1 MSFHIDYSFIFRQ
14 TIKTSALRD
23 IYQLEIMEEEEDLDV
38 CKCGI
43 FTAVFDSRKIISVT
57 LLQSAIFC
65 SGMEVFF
72 SAGPFLY
79 TKRRSTLRNWHLK
92 IPCQWH
98 SDEWSSSYLFKVI
111 HSGSSKPTLI

>member
-72 SAGPFLY
+72 FCWAFSLHQEKKLIKKLA
-79 TKRRSTLRNWHLK
+79 
-92 IPCQWH
+92 
-98 SDEWSSSYLFKVI
+98 FKNTMPVAQ
-111 HSGSSKPTLI
+111 

>member
-1 MSFHIDYSFIFRQ
+1 
-14 TIKTSALRD
+14 
-23 IYQLEIMEEEEDLDV
+23 MEEEKDLDV

-72 SAGPFLY
+72 FCWAFSLHQEKKHIKKLAFKNTMPVAQWWMEQLLPLQSYSLRFLK
-79 TKRRSTLRNWHLK
+79 TNVN
-92 IPCQWH
+92 IAP
-98 SDEWSSSYLFKVI
+98 
-111 HSGSSKPTLI
+111 